1 MNIAHMNIDINSLD
15 HTELPGIIIS
25 FLIFI
30 FDDGQNEA
38 GGGMQMV
45 KKKYAVSLLQ
55 KLVQIILLVC
65 EP

>member
-1 MNIAHMNIDINSLD
+1 MNIDINSLD
-15 HTELPGIIIS
+15 HTELPSIIIS

-38 GGGMQMV
+38 GGSMQMV
-45 KKKYAVSLLQ
+45 KKIYAVNLLQ
-55 KLVQIILLVC
+55 KLVKIILLVC